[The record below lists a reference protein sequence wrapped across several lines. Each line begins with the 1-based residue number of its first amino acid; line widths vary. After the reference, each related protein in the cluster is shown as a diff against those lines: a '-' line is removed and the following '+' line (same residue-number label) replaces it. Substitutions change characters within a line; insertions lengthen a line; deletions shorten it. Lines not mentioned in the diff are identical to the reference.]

1 MYNPLIGSL
10 KKITDTVLNEKIQ
23 DLRKKYYQTT
33 NPAMQQQIAA
43 TLNNYQEESARRQAE
58 MFKKSKET
66 DNEDLDGLINI
77 S

>member
-10 KKITDTVLNEKIQ
+10 RKISDVALNEKIQ
-23 DLRKKYYQTT
+23 DLRKKFFQTN
-33 NPAMQQQIAA
+33 NPSVQAQIAA
-43 TLNNYQEESARRQAE
+43 TLNNYQEESYRRQEE
-58 MFKKSKET
+58 MFKKSKEN